1 MTARHGSFAPLDPGR
16 RILMGPGPSD
26 MHPRVY
32 QAMGAPLTG
41 HLDPYF
47 IGVMDDTKA
56 LLRYVFQ
63 TENDLTIPI
72 SATGSAGMETCICNL
87 VEPGDEVLICVGGVF
102 GDRMAQ
108 MVERH
113 GGRLIRLE
121 GDPGR
126 PFTPGQVREALAGCR
141 PKLVGLVHAETSTG
155 VLQPL
160 EEIIRIV
167 HEHDAIVLVD
177 TVASL
182 GGTPVKVDEWGID
195 VCYTGSQ
202 KCLSAPPGL
211 APVTLNE
218 RALAAVSARKT
229 PVDSWYLDLSLI
241 NAYWGGDRVYHHTA
255 PVSLIYALREA
266 LVLIHEEG
274 LAKGHARHV
283 LNYEAFKA
291 GIDAMGLGFFVDE
304 PHRAPTINPVLSP
317 EGVDEA
323 SVRRRLLEDYG
334 IELGGGLG
342 ALKGKVWR
350 VGLMG
355 QSSQM
360 DHVILCLGALEQIL
374 RAEGHEVA
382 ESGVA
387 AASAVYNG
395 SS

>member
-1 MTARHGSFAPLDPGR
+1 MAACNGSFAPLNPGR

-47 IGVMDDTKA
+47 IQVMDDTKS

-63 TENDLTIPI
+63 TENEMTFPI
-72 SATGSAGMETCICNL
+72 SATGSAGMETCISNL
-87 VEPGDEVLICVGGVF
+87 VEPGDEVLVCVGGVF

-113 GGRLIRLE
+113 GGRLVRLAGE
-121 GDPGR
+121 PGR
-126 PFTPGQVREALAGCR
+126 PFTPEQVKRALDGCR
-141 PKLVGLVHAETSTG
+141 PRLVGMVHAETSTG

-160 EEIIRIV
+160 EEITRIV
-167 HEHDAIVLVD
+167 HEHDALMLVD

-195 VCYTGSQ
+195 ICYTGSQ

-211 APVTLNE
+211 SPVTLND
-218 RALAAVSARKT
+218 RACAAIAARKT

-241 NAYWGGDRVYHHTA
+241 NTYWNGDRVYHHTA
-255 PVSLIYALREA
+255 PVNLIYALREA

-274 LAKGHARHV
+274 LANGHARHA

-291 GIDAMGLGFFVDE
+291 GIDAMGLGFFVDA
-304 PHRAPTINPVLSP
+304 PHRAPTINPVLAP

-323 SVRRRLLEDYG
+323 AVRRRLLEEYG

-342 ALKGKVWR
+342 ALKGKAWR

-355 QSSQM
+355 QSSHQ
-360 DHVILCLGALEQIL
+360 DHVLLCLGALEQTL
-374 RAEGHEVA
+374 RTEGYEVSD
-382 ESGVA
+382 SGVT
-387 AASAVYNG
+387 AASAVYAR
-395 SS
+395 SV